1 MKTGIFS
8 DSAVLGYIVIVLI
21 AFLLGVTVTAF
32 SIRLKKMRKLNEED
46 GAERGDKDK
55 Q

>member
-32 SIRLKKMRKLNEED
+32 SIRLKKMKKLDKKADVENGD
-46 GAERGDKDK
+46 RGI